1 MKVDCKE
8 PVQLQQQQ
16 VDVHAAGAFT
26 GRARLWWDSPGS
38 CPAQLRLP
46 AHDEESDPIEPAV
59 LQRVAP
65 LGEDLVTKR
74 GQAVEN
80 CEKQPNKPNQKT

>member
-16 VDVHAAGAFT
+16 VDVHAAGASQVGPGFGGT
-26 GRARLWWDSPGS
+26 ARVS

-59 LQRVAP
+59 LQRLAP